1 MENEFDTSSVPTIF
15 SDICEARLFPP
26 RTAAV
31 VQSACAL
38 RTVRGLIRDKN
49 KQFKQRILVNKR
61 SISYMIPPST
71 TPNGFSSAAK
81 PIVAI

>member
-1 MENEFDTSSVPTIF
+1 MLNKVSRRYYNSPSGPESNDMMPNSRKSTPLDSSTIF

-31 VQSACAL
+31 VQSACA
-38 RTVRGLIRDKN
+38 
-49 KQFKQRILVNKR
+49 
-61 SISYMIPPST
+61 MIPPST

>member
-1 MENEFDTSSVPTIF
+1 MSLVPTIF
-15 SDICEARLFPP
+15 SDIWEARLFPP

-38 RTVRGLIRDKN
+38 STEKSFYQGTHN
-49 KQFKQRILVNKR
+49 KPIKESSQVSKR
-61 SISYMIPPST
+61 SSSYMIPPRT